1 MKGLPVFFLTAGL
14 AQAVIHYTSENGVNY
29 EIKMTQHGSEL
40 SIELG
45 SRHDLSTSGSVKI
58 DSPGKIRRNNVQSS
72 SSNWCGMA
80 NVTPPS
86 GYWTNVEGVWNVP
99 QISLR
104 SGQTNANQ
112 PSIAQWVGI
121 DGDGCG
127 TGLIQGGTVSEV
139 RSLLVKELL

>member
-1 MKGLPVFFLTAGL
+1 
-14 AQAVIHYTSENGVNY
+14 
-29 EIKMTQHGSEL
+29 MTQHGSEL
-40 SIELG
+40 PIELG
-45 SRHDLSTSGSVKI
+45 TRPDLSTSGSVKI
-58 DSPGKIRRNNVQSS
+58 GSPGKNRRSNVQSS
-72 SSNWCGMA
+72 SSNWCGMS
-80 NVTPPS
+80 NVNPPS
-86 GYWTNVEGVWNVP
+86 GHWTNVESVWNVP

-139 RSLLVKELL
+139 RSLFVKELL